1 MSNEKSNGIA
11 GHPMM
16 QGVYKSP
23 FSAALASKLVA
34 QPNNIGH
41 SAITSTEAGVEASQ
55 SELQMASLRQQRD
68 INDIENVFQL
78 FPDMTLSSQIVV
90 SCLLAPNNM
99 FSQDFSL
106 TVDHP
111 LVSADLAGKIV
122 DKIKQELEG
131 KYDLVGDLYDIAE
144 RALFKEGAVVRLVL
158 PESAVDHL
166 INNSNNMRYES
177 AADPKAMLA
186 AVEAKTRGFLGS
198 PKATAPNFRFESFGS
213 ATADI
218 VETSMRYELGE
229 KELTPFIT
237 FTDNFSAMKEP
248 FLRERAVERALE
260 RLTPTN
266 DDYVASVKTRLESFD
281 PSRDRALADSEFR
294 AALFKTPHSGTNL
307 FARVPDEDNLR
318 RHSVGRPLYLD
329 APPECV
335 LPVHM
340 PGDPTKITGAFFVLD
355 KSGYF
360 LSRSSQHKYIMA
372 AQNHMNPVMTN
383 TGNGATGMT
392 SVLLEKA
399 KANLRGTNDHVPLTY
414 LAEIFGNLF
423 EEDVTRRLQN
433 GVMQLEAS
441 IAANNDAYMI
451 LMARAF
457 AGQQTQVVYVPK
469 KYFTYFAFQFNPDG
483 TGRSMVTDVLKL
495 LSMRGISMYA
505 KIANQVRNAISLTE
519 VGVELDPNDRSPE
532 KTLEAVKD
540 IVSQSRTQ
548 FMPWG
553 LNNPSD
559 ISNWWS
565 RAGFQLNVSQHP
577 RLPKVRVT
585 YEQKAHDK
593 NTPGIDDDEKLE
605 DMTNM
610 SLGITPEMRD
620 AGKGANFATSIA
632 NSNILFS
639 KRMHRLQRKYNSLLS
654 DHAQVIALN
663 DTLIYKDVR
672 EFVKESW
679 GELEKEMPENL
690 KALTGERQAEAI
702 NFFVREV
709 ISSLTVKLPSPE
721 ITKIDQQLE
730 AFENYK
736 TALTSAMDAI
746 LSDDALSSE
755 ILGDSHARMVAYK
768 EPIKAQM
775 LRDWM
780 RRENFMVE
788 LFDVVEMDDGV
799 PQTEVLKQIQTHF
812 KGIAA
817 NINDFIKTFTPAAVA
832 INKDLNES
840 TGTVVEEETP
850 SDEDPESF

>member
-1 MSNEKSNGIA
+1 
-11 GHPMM
+11 MM

-34 QPNNIGH
+34 QPNNIGN
-41 SAITSTEAGVEASQ
+41 SAITSAAAGVEASQ
-55 SELQMASLRQQRD
+55 AEIQNASMRMQRD

-90 SCLLAPNNM
+90 SSLLAPNNM
-99 FSQDFSL
+99 FSQDFNIS
-106 TVDHP
+106 VEHP
-111 LVSADLAGKIV
+111 LVPAELAGKIIERL
-122 DKIKQELEG
+122 KNELEV
-131 KYDLVGDLYDIAE
+131 KYDLIADLYDIAE

-166 INNSNNMRYES
+166 INNSTNMRYES
-177 AADPKAMLA
+177 AADPGELLRT
-186 AVEAKTRGFLGS
+186 VEARTRGLLGS
-198 PKATAPNFRFESFGS
+198 PKASAKSFRFESFGS
-213 ATADI
+213 ASADI
-218 VETSMRYELGE
+218 ADTALTYNNGE
-229 KELTPFIT
+229 DVLSDLIT

-248 FLRERAVERALE
+248 FLREKAVARALDM
-260 RLTPTN
+260 LSPTS
-266 DDYVASVKTRLESFD
+266 DEYISSVKTRLESFD
-281 PSRDRALADSEFR
+281 PSGDKKVYDSDFR
-294 AALFKTPHSGTNL
+294 AALFKSPSSATNL

-329 APPECV
+329 VPPECV
-335 LPVHM
+335 LPVHQ
-340 PGDPTKITGAFFVLD
+340 PGDPSKITGAFFVLD

-360 LSRSSQHKYIMA
+360 LSKNSQQKYIMA
-372 AQNHMNPVMTN
+372 AKNAMNPVMTN
-383 TGNGATGMT
+383 ITGSGSSGGM
-392 SVLLEKA
+392 SSILLEKA
-399 KANLRGTNDHVPLTY
+399 KNNLKGTNDHVPLTY
-414 LAEIFGNLF
+414 LAEIFGSLF
-423 EEDVTRRLQN
+423 EEDVIRRLQN
-433 GVMQLEAS
+433 GVMHLEAS
-441 IAANNDAYMI
+441 VASNNDAYMI
-451 LMARAF
+451 LLARAW

-519 VGVELDPNDRSPE
+519 VGVELDPADRSPE
-532 KTLEAVKD
+532 KTLEMVKD

-654 DHAQVIALN
+654 DHARVISRN
-663 DTLIYKDVR
+663 DSLI
-672 EFVKESW
+672 FKEIRDEVTKHW
-679 GELEKEMPENL
+679 GEIEKDLPENI
-690 KALTGERQAEAI
+690 KNMAGERKAEAV
-702 NFFVREV
+702 NFFVHEL
-709 ISSLTVKLPSPE
+709 IDSLAIKLPTPE
-721 ITKIDQQLE
+721 ITKLDQQVE

-736 TALTSAMDAI
+736 KALDGAMDAI
-746 LSDDALSSE
+746 LSDDALASE
-755 ILGDSHARMVAYK
+755 ILGEAHTHMVAYK

-780 RRENFMVE
+780 RRENFMTE
-788 LFDVVEMDDGV
+788 LFDLVDMDEGK
-799 PQTEVLKQIQTHF
+799 PKAEVLTQIQTHF
-812 KGIAA
+812 KGVAA
-817 NINDFIKTFTPAAVA
+817 NINEFIKSFTPAAVA
-832 INKDLNES
+832 INKDLQAATGADIVDEEPIEGGES
-840 TGTVVEEETP
+840 T
-850 SDEDPESF
+850 SF